1 MTMKPV
7 IVAIAMFTSTSSYA
21 TSRSFDMQDDTAMAG
36 PKKNTD
42 VINAHD
48 DDGKLDVARIL
59 KKRSSTSAVNAN
71 ANEAHEDNLKVARV
85 WKKRSS
91 TSADINASHKP

>member
-1 MTMKPV
+1 MKPV

-36 PKKNTD
+36 PNKNTD
-42 VINAHD
+42 VLNAHED
-48 DDGKLDVARIL
+48 DDGKLNVAHIL
-59 KKRSSTSAVNAN
+59 KKRSSTSAENAD
-71 ANEAHEDNLKVARV
+71 ANEAHEDKLKVARV

-91 TSADINASHKP
+91 TSADINASHKL

>member
-1 MTMKPV
+1 MKPV
-7 IVAIAMFTSTSSYA
+7 NVAIAMFTSTSSYA
-21 TSRSFDMQDDTAMAG
+21 TSWSFDMQDDTAMAG
-36 PKKNTD
+36 PNKNTD
-42 VINAHD
+42 VLNAHED
-48 DDGKLDVARIL
+48 DDGKLNVAHIL

-71 ANEAHEDNLKVARV
+71 ANEAHEDNLKVACV

>member
-1 MTMKPV
+1 
-7 IVAIAMFTSTSSYA
+7 
-21 TSRSFDMQDDTAMAG
+21 MQDDTAMAG
-36 PKKNTD
+36 PIKNTD
-42 VINAHD
+42 VINAHED

-59 KKRSSTSAVNAN
+59 KKRSSTSAVNAD